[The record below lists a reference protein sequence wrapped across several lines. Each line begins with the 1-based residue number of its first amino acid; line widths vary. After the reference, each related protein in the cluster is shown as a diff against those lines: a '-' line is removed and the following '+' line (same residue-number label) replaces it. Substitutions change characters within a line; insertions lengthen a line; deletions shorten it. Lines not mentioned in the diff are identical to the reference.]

1 VVERDERD
9 PAGAGRLAAGLT
21 ALDGI
26 GRSSGIKRRGCVSHR
41 VGTNPVTPN
50 RAGPYNLPMKNAKPS
65 TAAEKA
71 ALAPAAAHESA
82 HDHPHGH
89 AHDHGHHDGHDHGHL
104 QTASPEAALVLAEE
118 YCRERGEK
126 LTPIRR
132 KVLELLLTSGRATKA
147 YSLLDDM
154 RQIHPGS
161 APPTVYRALD
171 FLLSAGLVHRIE
183 SINAFTVC
191 HDLTQCQHGIL
202 VVCQQCGSV
211 TELHQPKLRQ
221 ALVAQIEDAGY
232 RLASEEIELKGLC
245 SACQA
250 AEASAAKAAA
260 SGA

>member
-1 VVERDERD
+1 
-9 PAGAGRLAAGLT
+9 
-21 ALDGI
+21 
-26 GRSSGIKRRGCVSHR
+26 
-41 VGTNPVTPN
+41 
-50 RAGPYNLPMKNAKPS
+50 MKIAKPVAKP
-65 TAAEKA
+65 AATGPQATPAHSADAHGHHAHHEAAHTHGASQEA
-71 ALAPAAAHESA
+71 ALA
-82 HDHPHGH
+82 
-89 AHDHGHHDGHDHGHL
+89 
-104 QTASPEAALVLAEE
+104 LAEE

-132 KVLELLLTSGRATKA
+132 KVLELLLNSGRATKA
-147 YSLLDDM
+147 YSLLDEM

-221 ALVAQIEDAGY
+221 SLVAQIEDAGY
-232 RLASEEIELKGLC
+232 RLASDEIELKGLC

-250 AEASAAKAAA
+250 QQAEGAATRVAAAK
-260 SGA
+260 

>member
-1 VVERDERD
+1 
-9 PAGAGRLAAGLT
+9 
-21 ALDGI
+21 
-26 GRSSGIKRRGCVSHR
+26 
-41 VGTNPVTPN
+41 
-50 RAGPYNLPMKNAKPS
+50 MKNAKS
-65 TAAEKA
+65 AAVVEKT
-71 ALAPAAAHESA
+71 APAQDTAHKRA
-82 HDHPHGH
+82 HDHSHTHADHQAHGGEH
-89 AHDHGHHDGHDHGHL
+89 EHGHL
-104 QTASPEAALVLAEE
+104 HAATPEAALVLADE

-202 VVCQQCGSV
+202 VVCQQCGNV

-221 ALVAQIEDAGY
+221 ALVLQIEDAGY

-245 SACQA
+245 SDCQA
-250 AEASAAKAAA
+250 AEASEAAA
-260 SGA
+260 SGSSGTAGSGA

>member
-1 VVERDERD
+1 
-9 PAGAGRLAAGLT
+9 
-21 ALDGI
+21 
-26 GRSSGIKRRGCVSHR
+26 
-41 VGTNPVTPN
+41 
-50 RAGPYNLPMKNAKPS
+50 MKNAKPS
-65 TAAEKA
+65 AVAAKTALVRETARDKA
-71 ALAPAAAHESA
+71 RASA
-82 HDHPHGH
+82 HDHPHAHADDH
-89 AHDHGHHDGHDHGHL
+89 AHGDEADHAHAHAHAA
-104 QTASPEAALVLAEE
+104 TPEAALVLAEE

-202 VVCQQCGSV
+202 VVCQQCGNV

-250 AEASAAKAAA
+250 AEASAASAAAAA
-260 SGA
+260 SGSA

>member
-1 VVERDERD
+1 
-9 PAGAGRLAAGLT
+9 
-21 ALDGI
+21 
-26 GRSSGIKRRGCVSHR
+26 
-41 VGTNPVTPN
+41 
-50 RAGPYNLPMKNAKPS
+50 MKNAKPS
-65 TAAEKA
+65 AVAE
-71 ALAPAAAHESA
+71 PAAAAHDTVHAAKHAPAHGHGHADDHGHQHDQA
-82 HDHPHGH
+82 HDHAH
-89 AHDHGHHDGHDHGHL
+89 AA
-104 QTASPEAALVLAEE
+104 TPEAALVMAEE

-132 KVLELLLTSGRATKA
+132 KVLELLLASGRATKA

-202 VVCQQCGSV
+202 VVCQQCGNV

-232 RLASEEIELKGLC
+232 RLASDEIELKGLC

-250 AEASAAKAAA
+250 AEAAQHAQAAQQPAPEA
-260 SGA
+260 

>member
-1 VVERDERD
+1 
-9 PAGAGRLAAGLT
+9 
-21 ALDGI
+21 
-26 GRSSGIKRRGCVSHR
+26 
-41 VGTNPVTPN
+41 
-50 RAGPYNLPMKNAKPS
+50 MKNAKPAAHAPHS
-65 TAAEKA
+65 TTAARA
-71 ALAPAAAHESA
+71 DQTAAAAEA
-82 HDHPHGH
+82 HAHPHAHPHDHAHAHAPRHPHGE
-89 AHDHGHHDGHDHGHL
+89 
-104 QTASPEAALVLAEE
+104 SPEAALALAEE

-132 KVLELLLTSGRATKA
+132 KVLELLLNSGRATKA
-147 YSLLDDM
+147 YSLLDEM

-202 VVCQQCGSV
+202 VVCQQCGNV

-221 ALVAQIEDAGY
+221 ALIAQIEDAGY
-232 RLASEEIELKGLC
+232 RVASDEIELKGVC

-250 AEASAAKAAA
+250 AEVAAAAA
-260 SGA
+260 SKVGVTAPGAVK

>member
-1 VVERDERD
+1 
-9 PAGAGRLAAGLT
+9 
-21 ALDGI
+21 
-26 GRSSGIKRRGCVSHR
+26 
-41 VGTNPVTPN
+41 
-50 RAGPYNLPMKNAKPS
+50 MKNAKPS
-65 TAAEKA
+65 TVAEKA
-71 ALAPAAAHESA
+71 PAALDTAHAGEHA
-82 HDHPHGH
+82 HDQAQNQAHQH
-89 AHDHGHHDGHDHGHL
+89 AHDHEHDHGEAHGHGL
-104 QTASPEAALVLAEE
+104 AQAPSPEAALIMAEE

-147 YSLLDDM
+147 YSLLDEM

-202 VVCQQCGSV
+202 VVCQQCGNV
-211 TELHQPKLRQ
+211 TELHEPKLRQ
-221 ALVAQIEDAGY
+221 ALVAQIEGAGY

-245 SACQA
+245 AACQA
-250 AEASAAKAAA
+250 IEAAEAAKAGQGTPKGLAA
-260 SGA
+260 QPAGNA

>member
-1 VVERDERD
+1 
-9 PAGAGRLAAGLT
+9 
-21 ALDGI
+21 
-26 GRSSGIKRRGCVSHR
+26 
-41 VGTNPVTPN
+41 
-50 RAGPYNLPMKNAKPS
+50 MKNAK
-65 TAAEKA
+65 
-71 ALAPAAAHESA
+71 APAAADKTVQARA
-82 HDHPHGH
+82 HRHPHPDVPH
-89 AHDHGHHDGHDHGHL
+89 AAHPAHAAVSQD
-104 QTASPEAALVLAEE
+104 EALALAEA

-132 KVLELLLTSGRATKA
+132 KVLELLLESGRATKA

-202 VVCQQCGSV
+202 VVCQQCGNV
-211 TELHQPKLRQ
+211 TELHQPKLRA

-232 RLASEEIELKGLC
+232 RLAGEEIELKGLC
-245 SACQA
+245 ADCQA
-250 AEASAAKAAA
+250 AQANGDTAAA
-260 SGA
+260 HG

>member
-1 VVERDERD
+1 
-9 PAGAGRLAAGLT
+9 
-21 ALDGI
+21 
-26 GRSSGIKRRGCVSHR
+26 
-41 VGTNPVTPN
+41 
-50 RAGPYNLPMKNAKPS
+50 MKTAKPAT
-65 TAAEKA
+65 TADKA
-71 ALAPAAAHESA
+71 TPATSA
-82 HDHPHGH
+82 HVHEPHQL
-89 AHDHGHHDGHDHGHL
+89 AQTHGVS
-104 QTASPEAALVLAEE
+104 QEAALTLAEE

-132 KVLELLLTSGRATKA
+132 KVLELLLNSGRATKA
-147 YSLLDDM
+147 YSLLDEM

-232 RLASEEIELKGLC
+232 RLASDEIELKGLC
-245 SACQA
+245 AACQA
-250 AEASAAKAAA
+250 AEKAAEKTAETAA
-260 SGA
+260 SGDAAAPVAAAK

>member
-1 VVERDERD
+1 
-9 PAGAGRLAAGLT
+9 
-21 ALDGI
+21 
-26 GRSSGIKRRGCVSHR
+26 
-41 VGTNPVTPN
+41 
-50 RAGPYNLPMKNAKPS
+50 MKTAKPAA
-65 TAAEKA
+65 TADKA
-71 ALAPAAAHESA
+71 SPAASA
-82 HDHPHGH
+82 HHHEPGHTHGG
-89 AHDHGHHDGHDHGHL
+89 HGDS
-104 QTASPEAALVLAEE
+104 QEAALTLAEE

-132 KVLELLLTSGRATKA
+132 KVLELLLNSGRATKA

-202 VVCQQCGSV
+202 VVCQQCGNV

-232 RLASEEIELKGLC
+232 RLASDEIELKGLC
-245 SACQA
+245 SACQT
-250 AEASAAKAAA
+250 AEAASAAAATPVA
-260 SGA
+260 AVK

>member
-1 VVERDERD
+1 
-9 PAGAGRLAAGLT
+9 
-21 ALDGI
+21 
-26 GRSSGIKRRGCVSHR
+26 
-41 VGTNPVTPN
+41 
-50 RAGPYNLPMKNAKPS
+50 MKTAKPAV
-65 TAAEKA
+65 TANKA
-71 ALAPAAAHESA
+71 TFAAAAHHHEPGREHNGHGES
-82 HDHPHGH
+82 
-89 AHDHGHHDGHDHGHL
+89 
-104 QTASPEAALVLAEE
+104 QEAALTLAEE

-132 KVLELLLTSGRATKA
+132 KVLELLLNSGRATKA

-202 VVCQQCGSV
+202 VVCQQCGNV

-232 RLASEEIELKGLC
+232 RLASDEIELKGLC

-250 AEASAAKAAA
+250 AEAVSAGAAAPAAAAK
-260 SGA
+260 

>member
-1 VVERDERD
+1 
-9 PAGAGRLAAGLT
+9 
-21 ALDGI
+21 
-26 GRSSGIKRRGCVSHR
+26 
-41 VGTNPVTPN
+41 
-50 RAGPYNLPMKNAKPS
+50 MKNAKPAANAAN
-65 TAAEKA
+65 TASREKVEQAAAASSAHAHAHPA
-71 ALAPAAAHESA
+71 ALAP
-82 HDHPHGH
+82 GH
-89 AHDHGHHDGHDHGHL
+89 AHDGS
-104 QTASPEAALVLAEE
+104 QEAALALAEE

-132 KVLELLLTSGRATKA
+132 KVLELLLNSGRATKA

-202 VVCQQCGSV
+202 VVCQQCGNV

-232 RLASEEIELKGLC
+232 RIASDEIELKGVC

-250 AEASAAKAAA
+250 AEAASATAATADALKAGSTAPIAAK
-260 SGA
+260 

>member
-1 VVERDERD
+1 
-9 PAGAGRLAAGLT
+9 
-21 ALDGI
+21 
-26 GRSSGIKRRGCVSHR
+26 
-41 VGTNPVTPN
+41 
-50 RAGPYNLPMKNAKPS
+50 MKNAKS
-65 TAAEKA
+65 SAVAEKA
-71 ALAPAAAHESA
+71 ALVQTAAHETA
-82 HDHPHGH
+82 H
-89 AHDHGHHDGHDHGHL
+89 AHAHNHEHGEGHDHGPSRA
-104 QTASPEAALVLAEE
+104 ASPEAALVLAEE

-202 VVCQQCGSV
+202 VVCQQCGNV

-245 SACQA
+245 AACQA
-250 AEASAAKAAA
+250 LEAEAGAVKATAD
-260 SGA
+260 GV

>member
-1 VVERDERD
+1 MKTAK
-9 PAGAGRLAAGLT
+9 PAKLT
-21 ALDGI
+21 AT
-26 GRSSGIKRRGCVSHR
+26 GREAIAPHS
-41 VGTNPVTPN
+41 
-50 RAGPYNLPMKNAKPS
+50 AGPSGNHGHRRAH
-65 TAAEKA
+65 
-71 ALAPAAAHESA
+71 ALAHT
-82 HDHPHGH
+82 HG
-89 AHDHGHHDGHDHGHL
+89 
-104 QTASPEAALVLAEE
+104 ASQEAALTLAEE

-132 KVLELLLTSGRATKA
+132 KVLELLLNSGRATKA
-147 YSLLDDM
+147 YSLLDEM

-232 RLASEEIELKGLC
+232 RLASDEIELKGLC
-245 SACQA
+245 AACQA
-250 AEASAAKAAA
+250 AEAASIKGVATPAAAAK
-260 SGA
+260 

>member
-1 VVERDERD
+1 
-9 PAGAGRLAAGLT
+9 
-21 ALDGI
+21 
-26 GRSSGIKRRGCVSHR
+26 
-41 VGTNPVTPN
+41 
-50 RAGPYNLPMKNAKPS
+50 MKTAKP
-65 TAAEKA
+65 A
-71 ALAPAAAHESA
+71 ALAAKAPSAATAHAHEPG
-82 HDHPHGH
+82 HTHG
-89 AHDHGHHDGHDHGHL
+89 
-104 QTASPEAALVLAEE
+104 ASQEAALTLADE

-132 KVLELLLTSGRATKA
+132 KVLELLLNSGRATKA

-171 FLLSAGLVHRIE
+171 FLLTAGLVHRIE

-202 VVCQQCGSV
+202 VVCQQCGNV

-232 RLASEEIELKGLC
+232 RLASDEIELKGLC

-250 AEASAAKAAA
+250 AEAEAAA
-260 SGA
+260 SSAAAVAAK